1 MHTSNLA
8 VHKYKIEDRRRRVAS
23 LLAQSMTETEIAAKL
38 KVDQST
44 ISRDIKVLK
53 KLSQQFVYDLAK
65 YDLAYC
71 YKQCLDGIEEV
82 KRRGWDIFNGINNLT
97 TRDKLLALK
106 LIMECNEAKFALF
119 KEGPAILQVKN
130 MEERLA
136 SIESREINQ

>member
-1 MHTSNLA
+1 
-8 VHKYKIEDRRRRVAS
+8 
-23 LLAQSMTETEIAAKL
+23 MTEIEIANEL

-53 KLSQQFVYDLAK
+53 QMSKQFVYDLAK
-65 YDLAYC
+65 SDLAYC

-82 KRRGWDIFNGINNLT
+82 KRRGWDIFNGVNNLT

-119 KEGPAILQVKN
+119 KEGPTIMQVKS
-130 MEERLA
+130 MEARLEK
-136 SIESREINQ
+136 IESRESSR

>member
-1 MHTSNLA
+1 
-8 VHKYKIEDRRRRVAS
+8 VHKYKIEDRRRRIAS
-23 LLAQSMTETEIAAKL
+23 LLAQSMTETEIAKKL

-44 ISRDIKVLK
+44 ISRDKVLK
-53 KLSQQFVYDLAK
+53 KMSQQFVYDLAK
-65 YDLAYC
+65 SDLAYC

-82 KRRGWDIFNGINNLT
+82 KRRGRDIINGINNLT

-119 KEGPAILQVKN
+119 KEGPTIMQVKS

>member
-1 MHTSNLA
+1 M
-8 VHKYKIEDRRRRVAS
+8 VAT
-23 LLAQSMTETEIAAKL
+23 LLAQSMTEREIAKKL

-65 YDLAYC
+65 SDLAYY

-82 KRRGWDIFNGINNLT
+82 KRRGWNIFNGANNLT

-119 KEGPAILQVKN
+119 KEGPAIMQIKKL
-130 MEERLA
+130 EERLA
-136 SIESREINQ
+136 HIESRERAQELTKEMV